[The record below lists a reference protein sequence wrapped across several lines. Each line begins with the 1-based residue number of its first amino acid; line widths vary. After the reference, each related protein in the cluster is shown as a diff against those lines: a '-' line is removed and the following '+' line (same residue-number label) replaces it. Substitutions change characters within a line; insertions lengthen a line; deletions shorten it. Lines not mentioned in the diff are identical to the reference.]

1 VHPEEA
7 DVVIAQLEQDLLE
20 LVNLDTGK
28 PAIRA
33 VQRSDAW
40 HERSATDVMPDLFVD
55 WDRSAPVNRVS
66 SPKIGVIHE
75 PYELWRT
82 GDHRPAGLLLT
93 HGDGLPA
100 GARLEGLAVEDIGPS
115 IAARLG
121 VVLEDVDGA
130 PCTWLAERKISQHP
144 APA

>member
-1 VHPEEA
+1 
-7 DVVIAQLEQDLLE
+7 
-20 LVNLDTGK
+20 
-28 PAIRA
+28 
-33 VQRSDAW
+33 
-40 HERSATDVMPDLFVD
+40 MPDLFVD

-82 GDHRPAGLLLT
+82 GDHRPAGLLLA

-100 GARLEGLAVEDIGPS
+100 RARLEGLAVEDIGPS

-130 PCTWLAERKISQHP
+130 PCTWLAERRISQHP